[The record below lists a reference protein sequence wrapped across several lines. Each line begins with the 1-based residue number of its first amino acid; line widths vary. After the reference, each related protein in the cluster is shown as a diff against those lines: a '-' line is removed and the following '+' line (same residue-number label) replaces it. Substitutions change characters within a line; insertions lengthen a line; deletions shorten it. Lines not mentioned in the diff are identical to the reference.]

1 MSAAVCQESK
11 TLEVAEEEEEEEKR
25 IEGAEEENKG
35 EREGGRE
42 AASKKVGL
50 VTPASVASI
59 VANIAFHAR
68 DRARINSHKYGAC
81 RSTNSKLVLQK
92 VKGRQCKGRRP
103 KNFDFLS

>member
-11 TLEVAEEEEEEEKR
+11 TLEVAEEEEEEKR

-50 VTPASVASI
+50 VTLASTSVASI

-68 DRARINSHKYGAC
+68 DRARINSHKYSMQINCLFREG
-81 RSTNSKLVLQK
+81 STFKVLS
-92 VKGRQCKGRRP
+92 VSWIFCP
-103 KNFDFLS
+103 NFR

>member
-25 IEGAEEENKG
+25 IEGAEEKENKG

-50 VTPASVASI
+50 VTPTSASVASI
-59 VANIAFHAR
+59 VANVAFHAR
-68 DRARINSHKYGAC
+68 DRARINSEK
-81 RSTNSKLVLQK
+81 
-92 VKGRQCKGRRP
+92 
-103 KNFDFLS
+103 

>member
-11 TLEVAEEEEEEEKR
+11 TLEVAEEEEEEKR

-68 DRARINSHKYGAC
+68 DRARINSHKYSMQINCLFREG
-81 RSTNSKLVLQK
+81 STFKVLS
-92 VKGRQCKGRRP
+92 VSWIFCP
-103 KNFDFLS
+103 NFR